1 MHIAT
6 VVLSVLLA
14 VEFAFTGLI
23 KIIGT
28 ATALANAEHLGI
40 SLRLSRL
47 IGVAEL
53 AAVVGLLAGIAVKP
67 LAIVTSAAV
76 VLFMAGAL
84 GYHLKARDKGAGLL
98 PAAITGLAAVA
109 LVLLTIV
116 DKTTPSQ
123 TRPDPV

>member
-23 KIIGT
+23 KMLGT
-28 ATALANAEHLGI
+28 ATARANAEHLGI

-53 AAVVGLLAGIAVKP
+53 AAVVGLLAGIVVKP
-67 LAIVTSAAV
+67 IAILTAAAV
-76 VLFMAGAL
+76 LILMAGAL
-84 GYHLKARDKGAGLL
+84 GYHLKARDKGAVLL
-98 PAAITGLAAVA
+98 PAAITGLPAIAL
-109 LVLLTIV
+109 LVLTV
-116 DKTTPSQ
+116 AP
-123 TRPDPV
+123 

>member
-23 KIIGT
+23 KILGT
-28 ATALANAEHLGI
+28 TTARANAEHLGI

-53 AAVVGLLAGIAVKP
+53 AAVAGLLAGIAVKP
-67 LAIVTSAAV
+67 LGIVTAGAV
-76 VLFMAGAL
+76 VLLMAGAL
-84 GYHLKARDKGAGLL
+84 GYHLKARDNGAVLL
-98 PAAITGLAAVA
+98 PAAVTGLAAVA
-109 LVLLTIV
+109 LVLLTIAA
-116 DKTTPSQ
+116 
-123 TRPDPV
+123 

>member
-14 VEFAFTGLI
+14 VELAFTGII
-23 KIIGT
+23 KTVGTGT
-28 ATALANAEHLGI
+28 ARANAAHLGT

-47 IGVAEL
+47 IGIAEL

-67 LAIVTSAAV
+67 LAIVTAAAV
-76 VLFMAGAL
+76 AILMAGAL
-84 GYHLKARDKGAGLL
+84 GYHLKARDNGAVLL

-116 DKTTPSQ
+116 A
-123 TRPDPV
+123 